1 MLDQDFQY
9 TTSDG
14 KKPVKCAPSS
24 FEKDPLPG
32 KAKQCYCDDIEEM
45 SKDEIKNALDLIDAK
60 EEGEKA
66 EAEAKRLEDEK
77 DKKSKEED
85 KKISLLEKKK
95 REVEALMDKEKAE
108 AKKLADAK

>member
-1 MLDQDFQY
+1 MLENDFQY

-45 SKDEIKNALDLIDAK
+45 SKDEIKNAQDLLEAK
-60 EEGEKA
+60 AEAEKA
-66 EAEAKRLEDEK
+66 EEEAKRLEEEK

-85 KKISLLEKKK
+85 KKI
-95 REVEALMDKEKAE
+95 
-108 AKKLADAK
+108 